1 MIFQTTFQSSE
12 NQFQT
17 AFASPTSTFAIT
29 FGSVVGVAAEVYKGE
44 YTVTPSV
51 TDQLLLTK
59 EKMLKD
65 NMTFMAVPKQIVDNP
80 SGGQDCNYRRLKM
93 ADTKYNSKIIF
104 YGETLMDLTSDTVD
118 AASLLKGKTAH
129 DKTGAPITGTCPY
142 DADTSDATATA
153 AEILNGKTAY
163 VDGAK
168 VTGSMP
174 NKGAV
179 SLSIV
184 DKSPVAIPAGYH
196 DGSGSATID
205 STEAAKIIAGNIKSG
220 VSILGV
226 TGDYAGELTK
236 GQKKTVTPAKAQFS
250 VLPDDGYDF
259 LSEVVVNGVPIAY
272 ADNPA
277 GGQTVTIGA

>member
-1 MIFQTTFQSSE
+1 
-12 NQFQT
+12 
-17 AFASPTSTFAIT
+17 
-29 FGSVVGVAAEVYKGE
+29 
-44 YTVTPSV
+44 
-51 TDQLLLTK
+51 
-59 EKMLKD
+59 
-65 NMTFMAVPKQIVDNP
+65 
-80 SGGQDCNYRRLKM
+80 
-93 ADTKYNSKIIF
+93 
-104 YGETLMDLTSDTVD
+104 MDLTSDTVD

-129 DKTGAPITGTCPY
+129 DKTSAPITGTCPY